1 MYYFCLQQ
9 INNGSIELSISRR
22 LKRSFLGFREGS
34 AVNERRRFYNV
45 ITCNSMSINVIM
57 NLYLKM
63 PKERYICFSCCIL
76 TKKTKGKSRF
86 RTTGILFTI
95 QGFNNSVSS
104 RRNTS
109 LNMNFSFLNNEYK
122 IIQCIQQ

>member
-1 MYYFCLQQ
+1 MYLQQ
-9 INNGSIELSISRR
+9 TNNGSIELSTSRR
-22 LKRSFLGFREGS
+22 LKRSFLSFREGS
-34 AVNERRRFYNV
+34 AVNKRRRFYNV
-45 ITCNSMSINVIM
+45 ITCDSMSINVIM
-57 NLYLKM
+57 NLHLKM

-109 LNMNFSFLNNEYK
+109 LNMNFSFLNNEYTT
-122 IIQCIQQ
+122 IQCIQQ